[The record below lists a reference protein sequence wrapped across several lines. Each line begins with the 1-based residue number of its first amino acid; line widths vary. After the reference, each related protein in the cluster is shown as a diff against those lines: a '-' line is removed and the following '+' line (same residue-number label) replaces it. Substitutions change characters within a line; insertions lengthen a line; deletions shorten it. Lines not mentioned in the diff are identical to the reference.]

1 MFQKESPLYLPR
13 MITLI
18 SIIIYLGIALILI
31 VIIPYFSLSYS
42 LLWGWLL
49 GAVINMI
56 NYGLIFVQANR
67 LQLSIANQL
76 PTTTRS
82 GYMVGRLLLSSLG
95 FLMAVLIKGSE
106 GQEIFNIF
114 SVFAAYLVI
123 SIVIFIT
130 GANYRVKRTLE

>member
-13 MITLI
+13 MITFI
-18 SIIIYLGIALILI
+18 SIIIYLGIALLLI
-31 VIIPYFSLSYS
+31 VITPYFSLPYS
-42 LLWGWLL
+42 ILWGWLL
-49 GAVINMI
+49 GTVINMI

-67 LQLSIANQL
+67 LQLSIENQL
-76 PTTTRS
+76 PTKTRS
-82 GYMVGRLLLSSLG
+82 GYMVGRLLLSSIG

-130 GANYRVKRTLE
+130 GANYRVKRTLK